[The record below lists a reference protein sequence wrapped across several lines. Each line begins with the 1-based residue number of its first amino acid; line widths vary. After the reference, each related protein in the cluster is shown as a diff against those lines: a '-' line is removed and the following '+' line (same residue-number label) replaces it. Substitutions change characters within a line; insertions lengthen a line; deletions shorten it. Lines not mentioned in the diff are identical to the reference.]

1 MCCNTKFL
9 SFLNMV
15 TGIVCVSFQV
25 TINWHNYNISIHSKL
40 IRCLIGNPYV
50 DCQPVHIYWSDVWES
65 RSRYL
70 GRVGYWIDWCNQL
83 DFCFEKQER
92 SHVVSY
98 NYTVLY
104 VSTRF
109 VMDLYVFL
117 FSFSNRF
124 GSILAVVSFFASIVM
139 IGVFSASIAE
149 LVTTNGHLWGIE
161 CSIHWRDCKSLNL
174 CCSYLFII
182 LYYVIR
188 VVGNLPLFLKY

>member
-1 MCCNTKFL
+1 M
-9 SFLNMV
+9 
-15 TGIVCVSFQV
+15 
-25 TINWHNYNISIHSKL
+25 
-40 IRCLIGNPYV
+40 
-50 DCQPVHIYWSDVWES
+50 
-65 RSRYL
+65 
-70 GRVGYWIDWCNQL
+70 
-83 DFCFEKQER
+83 
-92 SHVVSY
+92 VSY